1 MTCRRALQV
10 LLRGRP
16 HADVAGRAVPRRRR
30 RELAICRLEFKH
42 FRLRGGGLALIFEL
56 GAKYLKLA

>member
-1 MTCRRALQV
+1 M